1 MTHDTCQSSTNVRV
15 LGAGCMYGL
24 WRTLCSG
31 ATGACMMAGWERR
44 MPCGAARGAG
54 TCAMRLDGAWSQ
66 HPAQVQVSHRSP
78 RAPVVGVREGR
89 GCRRRSGAAGRLA
102 AQRRALGLRVDSV
115 ISFVNPIIRHT
126 DSREQDTSVTR
137 ASFTR
142 TPITAPPPGTRWANI
157 WPKPARG
164 PRVPAAISPLRS
176 RRGERSPG
184 RRTADPAHVRTA
196 AAPHGDEP
204 TENETSE
211 NGRTVAARDR
221 RSRRSA
227 LAARSHRHEPDVGRA
242 ARHATDA
249 SCERAA

>member
-89 GCRRRSGAAGRLA
+89 GCRRRSGRPVEGRLGTT
-102 AQRRALGLRVDSV
+102 RALGLRVDSV
-115 ISFVNPIIRHT
+115 ISYHT
-126 DSREQDTSVTR
+126 TYRLARTR
-137 ASFTR
+137 YKRNARKLYANTGHR
-142 TPITAPPPGTRWANI
+142 TAARDAVGEYMAETG
-157 WPKPARG
+157 ARG
-164 PRVPAAISPLRS
+164 RGFQPRSRRS
-176 RRGERSPG
+176 VRRGERSPG
-184 RRTADPAHVRTA
+184 RRAADPAHVRTA

>member
-89 GCRRRSGAAGRLA
+89 GCRRRSGRPVEGRLGTT
-102 AQRRALGLRVDSV
+102 RALGLRVDSV
-115 ISFVNPIIRHT
+115 ISYHT
-126 DSREQDTSVTR
+126 TYRLARTR
-137 ASFTR
+137 YKRNAR
-142 TPITAPPPGTRWANI
+142 KLYANT
-157 WPKPARG
+157 G
-164 PRVPAAISPLRS
+164 
-176 RRGERSPG
+176 
-184 RRTADPAHVRTA
+184 HRTA
-196 AAPHGDEP
+196 ARDAVGE
-204 TENETSE
+204 
-211 NGRTVAARDR
+211 RRAAGSSRD
-221 RSRRSA
+221 
-227 LAARSHRHEPDVGRA
+227 LAAPFAVASGAPGAGRPTPRTCA
-242 ARHATDA
+242 PQPHPTATNRPRTKRA
-249 SCERAA
+249 KTAER